1 LLGAIVLRSFLAF
14 HDVDHCTAEASISQV
29 VNDEVSERIGVHE
42 EERNLSR
49 RKFFYRDG
57 CKFV

>member
-1 LLGAIVLRSFLAF
+1 VLRSFLAF